1 MRRGIE
7 TFSYVLVAVRNGRRL
22 LLVREASHGQNW
34 WLPAGRVEPGETFE
48 AAALR
53 ETQEEAGVA
62 VRLDGLLR
70 IERSLVEGGARL
82 RIVFTAVQRDDAPPK
97 SVADDH
103 SLEARW
109 FTPDEIAAL
118 PLRGREPLAIARYLE
133 GGGQVFPLSLL
144 TAEQAPYEH

>member
-7 TFSYVLVAVRNGRRL
+7 TFCFVLVAVRSGRRL

-48 AAALR
+48 DAAVR
-53 ETQEEAGVA
+53 ETAEEAGVQ

-82 RIVFTAVQRDDAPPK
+82 RVVFTAVQRDDAAPK
-97 SVADDH
+97 AIADEH

-109 FTPDEIAAL
+109 FTADEIATL
-118 PLRGREPLAIARYLE
+118 PLRGREPLAIARYLDD
-133 GGGQVFPLSLL
+133 GGQVFPLSLL
-144 TAEQAPYEH
+144 TVEQAAYDR